1 MRWRYSTKFEGML
14 LSLYGLLYIK
24 KKNPSLKGFQKTKT
38 HMSISYIFKWFW
50 LFLLSLFNIKEFENK
65 ANKEFDDEK
74 DLRVRKK
81 SVQRF
86 R

>member
-14 LSLYGLLYIK
+14 LGLYGLLYI

-38 HMSISYIFKWFW
+38 HMSISYIFRWFW

-65 ANKEFDDEK
+65 EIKEFDDEK
-74 DLRVRKK
+74 DLRVRKEK
-81 SVQRF
+81 CSKI
-86 R
+86 